1 MPSNAARSRLR
12 PQDFGDRGLF
22 RLRGDTRVGP
32 HVRRVL
38 VAEVVQAH
46 RLLDMLEVV
55 QVREWQAVDLP
66 AGSAV
71 LMEHVVV
78 EPTAPHGELVLR
90 VREGRG
96 PGGTVLDRV

>member
-1 MPSNAARSRLR
+1 
-12 PQDFGDRGLF
+12 
-22 RLRGDTRVGP
+22 
-32 HVRRVL
+32 VL

-46 RLLDMLEVV
+46 LLLDMLEVV
-55 QVREWQAVDLP
+55 QVLEWQAVDLP
-66 AGSAV
+66 LGSAV

-90 VREGRG
+90 VREGLG

>member
-1 MPSNAARSRLR
+1 M
-12 PQDFGDRGLF
+12 
-22 RLRGDTRVGP
+22 RVGT
-32 HVRRVL
+32 HVLLVL

-66 AGSAV
+66 SGSAV
-71 LMEHVVV
+71 PMEQVVV

-90 VREGRG
+90 VREGRSRG
-96 PGGTVLDRV
+96 DTVPDRV

>member
-1 MPSNAARSRLR
+1 M
-12 PQDFGDRGLF
+12 
-22 RLRGDTRVGP
+22 RVGP
-32 HVRRVL
+32 HVLLVL

-66 AGSAV
+66 GGSAV

-78 EPTAPHGELVLR
+78 ERVVVEPTAPHDEVVRHL
-90 VREGRG
+90 REGPG
-96 PGGTVLDRV
+96 PGGTVFDRG